1 MTDNNKGK
9 EERKESKTGK
19 YVYDKKLKKVV
30 KVSDDIVGLKKGGS
44 SSSIPSCGSGGCCPG
59 CGI

>member
-1 MTDNNKGK
+1 MSEKNNEQKK
-9 EERKESKTGK
+9 ENKTGK

-44 SSSIPSCGSGGCCPG
+44 SSSIPSCGSGGCCPN
-59 CGI
+59 CGIN

>member
-1 MTDNNKGK
+1 MSEKNNEQKK
-9 EERKESKTGK
+9 ENKTGK

-44 SSSIPSCGSGGCCPG
+44 SSSIPSCGSGGCCPS
-59 CGI
+59 CGIN